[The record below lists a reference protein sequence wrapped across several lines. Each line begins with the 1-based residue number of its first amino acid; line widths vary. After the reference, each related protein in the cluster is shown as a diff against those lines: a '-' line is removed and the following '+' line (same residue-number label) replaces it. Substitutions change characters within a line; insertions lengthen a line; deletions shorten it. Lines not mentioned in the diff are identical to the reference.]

1 MTKSASSLTILPTYS
16 CFNDAIEY
24 IEEIAKADQQRA
36 LGLVLVHAIVVMPDG
51 PEEGTLYSHAWVEDG
66 ELVWQA
72 GMWNGQR
79 VYFSCL
85 RVEYTRFMR
94 VQDSTRYNLYELY
107 IENRKS
113 GHYGPWKPEYQ
124 ALCRKADS

>member
-24 IEEIAKADQQRA
+24 IEGHARTNPSAA
-36 LGLVLVHAIVVMPDG
+36 LKLVLVHAIVLMPDG
-51 PEEGTLYSHAWVEDG
+51 PERGKPYAHAWVEDS

-72 GMWNGQR
+72 GVLDGQR
-79 VYFSCL
+79 VYFSC
-85 RVEYTRFMR
+85 RADEYLPFMR
-94 VQDSTRYNLYELY
+94 VQAYTRYSVYELWQ
-107 IENRKS
+107 ENKKS

-124 ALCRKADS
+124 ALCKETDD